1 MNDIDENK
9 KKALQ
14 VLKSHEYEIDEFE
27 ETILGSKYCE
37 RDKGGVMCLLIEV
50 TPLYNEIRVWGEYAS
65 YHIDSNLSK
74 LISALNKD
82 LIELIS

>member
-1 MNDIDENK
+1 
-9 KKALQ
+9 
-14 VLKSHEYEIDEFE
+14 
-27 ETILGSKYCE
+27 
-37 RDKGGVMCLLIEV
+37 MCLLIEV
-50 TPLYNEIRVWGEYAS
+50 TPPYNEIRVWGEYAS

>member
-37 RDKGGVMCLLIEV
+37 RDKE
-50 TPLYNEIRVWGEYAS
+50 E
-65 YHIDSNLSK
+65 
-74 LISALNKD
+74 
-82 LIELIS
+82 